1 MEPLAK
7 LALDAVDA
15 GKIKFVPD
23 NYEKIFR
30 YWMSNTIDWN
40 ISRQIVWGIPIPA
53 KICTACDRLCAL
65 QLKSRAL

>member
-53 KICTACDRLCAL
+53 KICTACDHAFLMSL
-65 QLKSRAL
+65 MWL